1 MPLNNSVHLSQFP
14 GHECGG
20 ILVCELF
27 FFFCNLIMFMG
38 LLKGRSTK
46 SLGFVNSELIL
57 TADGY
62 LTSTLTL
69 KPGHIVVEAM
79 ASPKEDGFP
88 KKRGR
93 RL

>member
-1 MPLNNSVHLSQFP
+1 M
-14 GHECGG
+14 
-20 ILVCELF
+20 CELLFF

-38 LLKGRSTK
+38 LLKSRSTK

-69 KPGHIVVEAM
+69 KPGHTVVEAM

-88 KKRGR
+88 EKRGR